1 MRAERQWLMVR
12 ATIAEKSEA
21 VFRRGLEECETDVE
35 QRVIVFQIVACKN
48 SSVQFLG
55 MQV

>member
-1 MRAERQWLMVR
+1 MVR